1 MEAVIVCGIQ
11 GAGKSTFVR
20 GRFFDTHVRISR
32 DLLRTAHR
40 ESRFLRTCLETRQ
53 PFVVDK
59 VNATR
64 ADRAAYLT
72 PALEAGFRA
81 VAYWLDVRP
90 SDAIGRNAA
99 RAGRARVPVPAIL
112 GTYKRLEVPRAD
124 EGFDGLWRVELT
136 EDGFA
141 VAPLPAALRP
151 EPARRA
157 ACPRDG

>member
-20 GRFFDTHVRISR
+20 ERFFDTHVRISR

-40 ESRFLRTCLETRQ
+40 EARFLRTCLETRQ

-59 VNATR
+59 INATR

-72 PALEAGFRA
+72 PALQAGYRA

-90 SDAIGRNAA
+90 RDAIACNAA
-99 RAGRARVPVPAIL
+99 RSGRARVPVAAIL
-112 GTYKRLEVPRAD
+112 GTHKLLETPSFE
-124 EGFDGLWRVELT
+124 EGFAELWRVKVT
-136 EDGFA
+136 DDGFV
-141 VAPLPAALRP
+141 VAPLTSEIAA
-151 EPARRA
+151 
-157 ACPRDG
+157 

>member
-20 GRFFDTHVRISR
+20 ERFFDAHVRISR

-40 ESRFLRTCLETRQ
+40 EARFLRTCLETRQ

-59 VNATR
+59 INATR

-72 PALEAGFRA
+72 PALEAGYRA

-90 SDAIGRNAA
+90 GDAIARNAA
-99 RAGRARVPVPAIL
+99 REGRARVPVAAIL
-112 GTYKRLEVPRAD
+112 GTYKRLELPRED
-124 EGFDGLWRVELT
+124 EGFSQVWRVELT
-136 EDGFA
+136 DDGFA
-141 VAPLPAALRP
+141 VAPLATEVAA
-151 EPARRA
+151 
-157 ACPRDG
+157 